1 MRHFIAVSD
10 LTVVELRGLIDSAA
24 AMKAARLAGRR
35 ELTLSGRCMA
45 LLFEKP
51 SLRTRVS
58 FEAAMEQLG
67 GSCIFV
73 SAPEVGLGTRESIA
87 DFARVISQYVDA
99 LIVRVF
105 HHANVIELSKY
116 ASVPVVNGLSDLAHP
131 CQALADLFTVREV
144 FGTIEGRTIA
154 FIGDGNNVARSL
166 AVACTML
173 GAKFILAAPPAYQLS
188 AQFLSR
194 LKQQVGCSTV
204 QLTHDCI
211 AAVKNAD
218 IIYTDVWTS
227 MGQEEQSDQRCH
239 AFASYQVNAS
249 LLRSAPAHARV
260 MHCLPAHR
268 GQEITN
274 DVIDG
279 PQSVVLQQ
287 AANRLHAQK
296 ALLVWL
302 LREEVEEVE

>member
-10 LTVVELRGLIDSAA
+10 LSVAELRGLIDGAA
-24 AMKAARLAGRR
+24 AMKAAQLAGRR
-35 ELTLSGRCMA
+35 DLALSGRCMA

-58 FEAAMEQLG
+58 FEAAVEQLG

-73 SAPEVGLGTRESIA
+73 SAPEVGLGTRESIP
-87 DFARVISQYVDA
+87 DFARVISQYVDV
-99 LIVRVF
+99 LVVRVF
-105 HHANVIELSKY
+105 HHESVIELSKH

-131 CQALADLFTVREV
+131 CQALADLFTVREL
-144 FGTIEGRTIA
+144 FGTIEGRTIS

-188 AQFLSR
+188 PQFLSR
-194 LKQQVGCSTV
+194 LKQQVGSSTV
-204 QLTHDCI
+204 DVTHDCA
-211 AAVKNAD
+211 AAVRNAD

-227 MGQEEQSDQRCH
+227 MGQEDQSNQRCH
-239 AFASYQVNAS
+239 AFAGYQVNAA
-249 LLRSAPAHARV
+249 LLRAAPSHARV

-279 PQSVVLQQ
+279 SQSVVLQQ

-302 LREEVEEVE
+302 LKEAMQ